1 MFKVWWSYLRAEKS
15 LFHPLCFWTGLPDSR
30 SELPR
35 VVCLHVSSRHTHTHT
50 HVFMLHHSKHVTLW
64 LDVSPLI
71 SVSEA
76 NQTTQVCWGHK
87 LPSCT
92 PPDLQPAWLEFTQI
106 CPTGKLALIQQ
117 RSLHTKEWHTCTT
130 HSGFR
135 QNHYEKTAFIQNMW
149 RKTYFVLFT
158 SNYLFVYSLKSL
170 CTLWSFKILVALT
183 FNRYTENERI
193 LKMFTF
199 WIWIQV
205 L

>member
-64 LDVSPLI
+64 LNVSPLI
-71 SVSEA
+71 SVPEA

-130 HSGFR
+130 HSGLDR
-135 QNHYEKTAFIQNMW
+135 ITMRKQLSSKTCDVKHTLFYLHLI
-149 RKTYFVLFT
+149 TCLFT
-158 SNYLFVYSLKSL
+158 VWSLYVH
-170 CTLWSFKILVALT
+170 CEAL
-183 FNRYTENERI
+183 
-193 LKMFTF
+193 KF
-199 WIWIQV
+199 W
-205 L
+205 